1 MAKLKDGTT
10 VFGDATVQ
18 KTLTVGN
25 IAITGNL
32 IVQGT
37 TTSVDSTVTRVED
50 PIFELGGGAAGAA
63 LSASD
68 GKDRGILMHY
78 YASSAPVDAFMG
90 WNTHNSQFEF
100 GSAATEADG
109 VITVGTYGNVR
120 ANVFIG
126 NGSGLSNIQGPNVHG
141 TVASA
146 NNASYAGIVT
156 ASSQSNITSVGTL
169 TSLTVS
175 GISNVSTLN
184 SNGVITVTDTTTSTS
199 TTSGALLVAGGTGI
213 AGDLWVGGTIHGAIS
228 GSTSAPGLDT
238 NVVFND
244 GGISNATGGFTFDKT
259 GNIVTVN
266 KVSIDGNNSNIDIT
280 GTGKLTG
287 TTGVNVVATS
297 GAVNLTASGKDF
309 TVNSIGI
316 SYNANFSVGTNG
328 DLTANGYANI
338 ASNISAAGGNFTV
351 NTDGNVD
358 ATRGNFT
365 SIKDTGLTD
374 TQLVFTSDN
383 VLGGSA
389 GLTYASN
396 TLSANNFA
404 TANANITGNIT
415 TKFTT
420 GGKLL
425 TTEATT
431 GNLVESTISFSA
443 DTLTVRNAN
452 VTANLE
458 TANLQVT
465 SFGTNGIPIADSNGN
480 LSTSAGLT
488 FTSDTLY
495 ANNFTSSGNVVAA
508 KVTANNLTAT
518 QLVFA
523 GADKELTSNAQLTY
537 TTGSNTLSANN
548 FTASGNITGAKVSAN
563 NVADTEIAFANIDHT
578 LVGASS
584 FTYNSGTSTLS
595 ANNVVASS
603 SILGDKVS
611 ANNLSN
617 TQIAFAN
624 IDHTLVGASSFT
636 YNSDTS
642 TLSAN
647 NVSVT
652 TDITSGNV
660 YANSG
665 TVKATTL
672 TGTLSTAE
680 QTNVTSLGTLT
691 GLTINGNLLISN
703 TTATSG
709 IKTDNLYYSNGTPW
723 DLQQAAGSDTQIQF
737 NTGDNF
743 DASAN
748 LTFNAGTSTLTV
760 TGTANATTVN
770 ATTGNITTVN
780 SSNVNATGDIKST
793 GGNITANLDITA
805 DGNVSGNNVTA
816 THLVTTVDL
825 KATGNAN
832 VVGYLKA
839 GDTTIA
845 GNLTVTGTTTSV
857 NTTVS
862 QLSDPLFDLGN
873 GANGASLTTDDGKDR
888 GLIMHTFNG
897 TTSSTVDVFMGY
909 KDSAGEFVLAKNVTV
924 TDNIVNYGATDSAKQ
939 ANLADLRIGNI
950 NAYNA
955 NFGGVVFSEGNVTL
969 GTGSYLVGDVKG
981 NISGNIK
988 VAGVDGSL
996 QFANSVTEHLST
1008 AVVATAIQAGK
1019 YYKIISSGT
1028 TDFTAIG
1035 AASNSVGTY
1044 FTASGAGTGTGTA
1057 SISSTYGDLDNAG
1070 ANLTYLSGNLN
1081 IGVGSG
1087 GNVRTDHLF
1096 GTIETAAQGNV
1107 TSVGTLEY
1115 LNVNDS
1121 VGNGIVSATYVQTDN
1136 LQHADGTA
1144 WDFATAAGPDGA
1156 IQISTSGDL
1165 ANVSGFTY
1173 SSGNL
1178 NVPGN
1183 IVTGSGTGG
1192 NITGANVISATTVSA
1207 TGDVSGAT
1215 LTGNITTANQSNITT
1230 VGTLG
1235 SLSVTNFANVGN
1247 IRTNAVS
1254 DTQVVYGSSNT
1265 LVGSSGFT
1273 FNSGSNTLTVNNVTM
1288 SDTANAANVIVTS
1301 LTSTRITFA
1310 GTGGKLVDS
1319 TNLTFSGTEL
1329 GITGT
1334 ASISGTVSAGNVTS
1348 NAVGDTQVVFGD
1360 NSRLV
1365 GSSGLTYNSSTTTLT
1380 ANNFVASTTANLGAV
1395 GNITITGSTSGQYL
1409 RATSGGGLEFAS
1421 VDTSILANGTSNVHI
1436 ATVDGDVTVGVAG
1449 ATVLDVSTLGLT
1461 VTGIITATGNITGAN
1476 IISNASIVAS
1486 GTTDATSSITG
1497 AITTA
1502 GGISAQGNIYTG
1514 HSVGFANNNG
1524 GTASAAYIHYNATAG
1539 SLDFIF
1545 D

>member
-1 MAKLKDGTT
+1 M
-10 VFGDATVQ
+10 
-18 KTLTVGN
+18 
-25 IAITGNL
+25 
-32 IVQGT
+32 
-37 TTSVDSTVTRVED
+37 
-50 PIFELGGGAAGAA
+50 
-63 LSASD
+63 
-68 GKDRGILMHY
+68 
-78 YASSAPVDAFMG
+78 
-90 WNTHNSQFEF
+90 
-100 GSAATEADG
+100 
-109 VITVGTYGNVR
+109 
-120 ANVFIG
+120 
-126 NGSGLSNIQGPNVHG
+126 
-141 TVASA
+141 
-146 NNASYAGIVT
+146 
-156 ASSQSNITSVGTL
+156 
-169 TSLTVS
+169 
-175 GISNVSTLN
+175 
-184 SNGVITVTDTTTSTS
+184 
-199 TTSGALLVAGGTGI
+199 
-213 AGDLWVGGTIHGAIS
+213 
-228 GSTSAPGLDT
+228 
-238 NVVFND
+238 
-244 GGISNATGGFTFDKT
+244 
-259 GNIVTVN
+259 
-266 KVSIDGNNSNIDIT
+266 
-280 GTGKLTG
+280 
-287 TTGVNVVATS
+287 
-297 GAVNLTASGKDF
+297 
-309 TVNSIGI
+309 
-316 SYNANFSVGTNG
+316 
-328 DLTANGYANI
+328 
-338 ASNISAAGGNFTV
+338 
-351 NTDGNVD
+351 
-358 ATRGNFT
+358 
-365 SIKDTGLTD
+365 
-374 TQLVFTSDN
+374 
-383 VLGGSA
+383 
-389 GLTYASN
+389 
-396 TLSANNFA
+396 
-404 TANANITGNIT
+404 
-415 TKFTT
+415 
-420 GGKLL
+420 
-425 TTEATT
+425 
-431 GNLVESTISFSA
+431 
-443 DTLTVRNAN
+443 
-452 VTANLE
+452 
-458 TANLQVT
+458 
-465 SFGTNGIPIADSNGN
+465 
-480 LSTSAGLT
+480 
-488 FTSDTLY
+488 
-495 ANNFTSSGNVVAA
+495 
-508 KVTANNLTAT
+508 
-518 QLVFA
+518 
-523 GADKELTSNAQLTY
+523 
-537 TTGSNTLSANN
+537 
-548 FTASGNITGAKVSAN
+548 
-563 NVADTEIAFANIDHT
+563 
-578 LVGASS
+578 VGASS

-1319 TNLTFSGTEL
+1319 ANLTFSGTELGITGTANVSGTAKAGNLQSTALTETRITFAGTGGKLVDSTNLTFSGTELGITGTANISGTVSAGNLKSAGLTETRITFAGTGGKLVDSTNLTFSGTEL